1 MAYAAPMATLA
12 SKPAGQSGK
21 KKAAKSRLQ
30 VHEAANSEQRQK
42 VLTFRKQVMVD
53 DLGIQ
58 PASSHDQQHRDH
70 AARDKAARHLFL
82 TSHGAVA
89 GCLRLYTSDM
99 IAPSPEMTEIY
110 GLDTFADFGPAYLS
124 FTDHMVVGE
133 RWRGSQAPALMTAA
147 AFKLARSA
155 GAHFDFTY
163 CPPALVGLYEKI
175 GYRSYS
181 GKYLDIDEGLQVPM
195 VLVMDDVQHL
205 QSINSPFAPLA
216 LLKKPDPTIVRWF
229 GGKFPEAASRPVKA
243 LRDEQNLW
251 QYLTRQLHQNPLH
264 GVPLFENLSYDEAR
278 RFLKNSTTLVLRG
291 GDYLARAGD
300 VSDEA
305 FIVLSGNVEIHDR
318 QGLVLAHFDKGAVI
332 GEIAYLAATP
342 RTADMMVTQDA
353 EVLVLTQETLK
364 KNMQTEPAIANKV
377 LFNLTL
383 ILAERLKATSDQLSR
398 LTPN

>member
-1 MAYAAPMATLA
+1 MAKLA
-12 SKPAGQSGK
+12 SKPATKPGN
-21 KKAAKSRLQ
+21 KKAINNRLQ
-30 VHEAANSEQRQK
+30 VHEAANTEQRRQ
-42 VLTFRKQVMVD
+42 VLKFRNQVMVD
-53 DLGIQ
+53 ELGIC
-58 PASSHDQQHRDH
+58 PVSSYGQQRLDH

-82 TSHGAVA
+82 TSNGAVA

-99 IAPSPEMTEIY
+99 IAPSPEMTSIY
-110 GLDTFADFGPAYLS
+110 GLDAFADFGPEYLS
-124 FTDHMVVGE
+124 FSDHMVIGE

-181 GKYLDIDEGLQVPM
+181 GKYLEVDEGLQVPM

-251 QYLTRQLHQNPLH
+251 QYLTRQLHQNPLN
-264 GVPLFENLSYDEAR
+264 GVPLFDSLSYDEAQ

-291 GDYLARAGD
+291 GDRLAKAGD
-300 VSDEA
+300 ISDEA
-305 FIVLSGNVEIHDR
+305 FVLLSGNAEIR
-318 QGLVLAHFDKGAVI
+318 NRRGLVLAHFDKGAVI

-342 RTADMMVTQDA
+342 RTADMVVTQDA
-353 EVLVLTQETLK
+353 EVLVLTQESLK
-364 KNMQTEPAIANKV
+364 KNMRTEPAIANKV

-383 ILAERLKATSDQLSR
+383 ILAERLKATSEQLSR
-398 LTPN
+398 LSPDY